1 MEFEERISSSDKSY
15 YINTITGE
23 TQWGSK
29 NFFNKNIPLPKG
41 YICLISNGEDV
52 YKYIGNDNR
61 KKLELMSYSY
71 APKYF
76 DTESQK
82 IIKETYKNLEDVR
95 TEQAKDEIYRRIEL
109 FKNVAKLL
117 KRTPESII
125 DESLEFLSGKADV
138 LPQIIIGYIRTAEH
152 EELGENGSL
161 TAFSTISQMD
171 PSFSSER
178 SIRELCGLNMREEEL
193 SNAVKQLKHFTCGIS
208 LELIQDPVM
217 TGCANGHT
225 SDKDSMKDLLQ
236 RSLIRRCPTCNDPLP
251 KTISVTALMPNVFA
265 KQIIEEFVDKYVNQ
279 RGEIWTE
286 IKETCIKY
294 KVETKLKEIA
304 KKEAREEYLREQQEI
319 DEYYDTTGRTAE
331 EIRNFLLNEEYYTPA
346 QIEGIPEAVAGSTES
361 SYMQALAETI
371 RIGRPRHPHYQLN

>member
-1 MEFEERISSSDKSY
+1 M
-15 YINTITGE
+15 
-23 TQWGSK
+23 
-29 NFFNKNIPLPKG
+29 
-41 YICLISNGEDV
+41 V
-52 YKYIGNDNR
+52 Y
-61 KKLELMSYSY
+61 
-71 APKYF
+71 
-76 DTESQK
+76 TESQK
-82 IIKETYKNLEDVR
+82 IIKDAYKHLEDVR
-95 TEQAKDEIYRRIEL
+95 TQSSKDEMCRRIDL

-117 KRTPESII
+117 KCTPDSII

-138 LPQIIIGYIRTAEH
+138 LPQIIIKYIQKTEQ
-152 EELGENGSL
+152 EELAEDASV

-236 RSLIRRCPTCNDPLP
+236 KSLIRRCPTCNDPLP
-251 KTISVTALMPNVFA
+251 NTISVTALMPNVFA
-265 KQIIEEFVDKYVNQ
+265 KQIIQEFVDKYVNQ
-279 RGEIWTE
+279 RGEIWSE
-286 IKETCIKY
+286 IKETCMKY
-294 KVETKLKEIA
+294 QLAKKMKEIA
-304 KKEAREEYLREQQEI
+304 EKEAREEYIKMKQL
-319 DEYYDTTGRTAE
+319 YDDFYERTGRTAE

-346 QIEGIPEAVAGSTES
+346 QIEGIPEAVAASTES

-371 RIGRPRHPHYQLN
+371 RIGRPRHPHHW